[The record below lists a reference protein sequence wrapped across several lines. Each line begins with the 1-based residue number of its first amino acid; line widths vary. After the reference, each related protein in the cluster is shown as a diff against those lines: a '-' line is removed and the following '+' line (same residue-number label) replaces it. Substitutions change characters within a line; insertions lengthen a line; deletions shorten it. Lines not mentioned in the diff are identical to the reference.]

1 MINSKNAN
9 EELGAQLYEIL
20 LRVKLSGLLTLEDMK
35 TLCYATGVQVDFGPE
50 PESRLQR
57 LQRMAREA
65 EEWRKQQDIQQVEL
79 RG

>member
-1 MINSKNAN
+1 MLNPLDAHAELNAR
-9 EELGAQLYEIL
+9 LYEIL
-20 LRVKLSGLLTLEDMK
+20 LRVKLSGLLTSDDMK
-35 TLCYATGVQVDFGPE
+35 VLCYATGVQVATGPE

-65 EEWRKQQDIQQVEL
+65 QETSL

>member
-1 MINSKNAN
+1 MTNPFNAN
-9 EELGAQLYEIL
+9 EELGARLYEIL
-20 LRVKLSGLLTLEDMK
+20 LRVKLSNLLTAEDMK
-35 TLCYATGVQVDFGPE
+35 TLCYATGVQVNTGPE

-65 EEWRKQQDIQQVEL
+65 ADAEL

>member
-1 MINSKNAN
+1 MFNAANAN
-9 EELGAQLYEIL
+9 EELGARLYEIL
-20 LRVKLSGLLTLEDMK
+20 LRVKLSGLLTSDDMK
-35 TLCYATGVQVDFGPE
+35 VLCYATGVQVNTGPE

-65 EEWRKQQDIQQVEL
+65 QECEL

>member
-1 MINSKNAN
+1 MNPFNAN
-9 EELGAQLYEIL
+9 EELGARLYEIL
-20 LRVKLSGLLTLEDMK
+20 LRVKLSGLLTSDDMK
-35 TLCYATGVQVDFGPE
+35 VLCYATGVQVATGPE

-65 EEWRKQQDIQQVEL
+65 QQSEL

>member
-1 MINSKNAN
+1 MLNPNSPN
-9 EELGAQLYEIL
+9 EELGARLLDIL
-20 LRVKLSGLLTLEDMK
+20 LKIKLSGICNDGEMAA
-35 TLCYATGVQVDFGPE
+35 LCYATGVSINWSPRE
-50 PESRLQR
+50 TRLER